1 MKFLFGTFID
11 QGEVTLIPNQ
21 SGALRGLH
29 VLKKNLFK

>member
-21 SGALRGLH
+21 SGALRG
-29 VLKKNLFK
+29 FACF